1 MSSAWIQTY
10 TGRKFY
16 PLRPNGRDLNIVDIA
31 HALSMKCRY
40 AGHCKFFYSVAEH
53 SVHVSLNLPPELAL
67 WGLLHDASEAYLPDV
82 PRPIKAHL
90 PGFVELEHE
99 IMSVVSLRYSLS
111 WPEPREVKRV
121 DTAILA
127 DEQPVLMPNVP
138 DDWGLSE
145 PPLGVTIEGWAPE
158 RAKAEFLRRFEKLA
172 P

>member
-1 MSSAWIQTY
+1 MEAWIQTY
-10 TGRKFY
+10 TGKKFW

-40 AGHCKFFYSVAEH
+40 NGHCKFFYSVAEH
-53 SVHVSLNLPPELAL
+53 CVHVSNYVHGVPL

-82 PRPIKAHL
+82 PRPIKPHL
-90 PGFVELEHE
+90 PGFVDLEHE
-99 IMSVVSLRYSLS
+99 IMSVVTLRYGLG
-111 WPEPREVKRV
+111 WPEPPEVKRV

-138 DDWGLSE
+138 ADWGLSE
-145 PPLGVTIEGWAPE
+145 PPLGVTIEGWQPE
-158 RAKAEFLRRFEKLA
+158 RAKAEFLRRFQQLA